1 MGRPPKDPSDRRTR
15 LVGVPVTDAEGAI
28 LDAAAEASGV
38 KLAVWAR
45 DALLRAGLSKIC
57 GPDAEAGGSDGMD
70 QSQSQLADA
79 ARRFGVSRK
88 TAFKWLARH
97 DAQPDV
103 PLRDRSRRPQ
113 RSPRRTSDD
122 LERLVL
128 DARDRWGS

>member
-1 MGRPPKDPSDRRTR
+1 MPWETSPVSELR
-15 LVGVPVTDAEGAI
+15 LALVH
-28 LDAAAEASGV
+28 
-38 KLAVWAR
+38 AVR
-45 DALLRAGLSKIC
+45 SAGLSV
-57 GPDAEAGGSDGMD
+57 
-70 QSQSQLADA
+70 ADA

-122 LERLVL
+122 LERLDL